1 MLKYYILINIISL
14 TIVNW
19 GHYMKKT
26 AYLIIIITIFIPLLA
41 VNVSANEPPS
51 LPIIEGPTRIKEGET
66 ITYSFVS
73 TDPEGD
79 DISYCIKWG
88 DDTPEICLGPF
99 NSGLEQSNTHSF
111 VEGEYTIRIKARDT
125 NGAESDW
132 AYLEIRVPKNNII
145 LNNIIKLFQ
154 NNPMLS
160 LIIQKIL
167 RY

>member
-1 MLKYYILINIISL
+1 MRKIASLILI
-14 TIVNW
+14 
-19 GHYMKKT
+19 
-26 AYLIIIITIFIPLLA
+26 ITLLIPLLA
-41 VNVSANEPPS
+41 INVSANEPPS

-79 DISYCIKWG
+79 DISYCIQWG
-88 DDTPEICLGPF
+88 DDSPEICLGPF

-111 VEGEYTIRIKARDT
+111 IEGEYTIKIKARDI
-125 NGAESDW
+125 NGAESNW
-132 AYLEIRVPKNNII
+132 AYLEIRVPINNII

-154 NNPMLS
+154 NNPILN

-167 RY
+167 KY